1 VEEIMATSTSRQI
14 EPERGR
20 YPRIL
25 TEAIDDEGRYDATKL
40 AKLLDWTQQEIA
52 QYLDKDPSSVSRFSS
67 SLIYQQP
74 LSELAA
80 IFSHLLSLMGDDL
93 RITRAWLR
101 TPIRVLDGKSPK
113 EKILNHDLKTVNSL
127 LDEIESGFSV

>member
-1 VEEIMATSTSRQI
+1 MATGMNRQI
-14 EPERGR
+14 EPERRR
-20 YPRIL
+20 YSRIL

-52 QYLDKDPSSVSRFSS
+52 QYLDKDPSSISRFSS

-127 LDEIESGFSV
+127 LDEVESGFSV

>member
-1 VEEIMATSTSRQI
+1 
-14 EPERGR
+14 
-20 YPRIL
+20 L
-25 TEAIDDEGRYDATKL
+25 TEVIDDEGRYDATKL

-52 QYLDKDPSSVSRFSS
+52 EYLDKNPSSVSRFSS
-67 SLIYQQP
+67 SLTYQQP

-101 TPIRVLDGKSPK
+101 TPLRVLGGKSPK
-113 EKILNHDLKTVNSL
+113 EKILHHDLKAVHSL
-127 LDEIESGFSV
+127 LEEVEAGFSV